1 MKKEGVPMRVL
12 AIFIL
17 LIIYFPGNA
26 WTAVNDRR
34 VVTWNLQ
41 GSSASTES
49 KWNSNIR
56 TVLLGNRDDGP
67 IPVSRHIDVM
77 MIQEAGSLPASI
89 TSNPPL
95 PLEGRLVNPDLVVA
109 PINEY
114 VWNLGTSRR
123 PIDYY
128 VYFSRVDTGAN
139 RVNLAILS
147 KEKADQVILLR
158 PRAWSGA
165 RPILGIRL
173 GSDYYFG
180 IHALANGGT
189 DSGAIVA
196 RVWEYFNQNQISD
209 QWLIAGDFNREPNQ
223 LRDLLR
229 RSYPQEYRNVT
240 FQYEDRPTHRTS
252 GHNLDYG
259 IAGQLNNP
267 SGGPNFDCNLF
278 TPSLIGQLVSDHT
291 PVLLWPKK

>member
-1 MKKEGVPMRVL
+1 MRFL
-12 AIFIL
+12 TIFIFL
-17 LIIYFPGNA
+17 MIYFSGA
-26 WTAVNDRR
+26 ALAAVNDRR

-56 TVLLGNRDDGP
+56 MVLLGNRDGGSTSD
-67 IPVSRHIDVM
+67 SRRIDVM
-77 MIQEAGSLPASI
+77 TIQEAGSLPASI
-89 TSNPPL
+89 TANPAL
-95 PLEGRLVNPDLVVA
+95 PLDGRLVNPDQVAA

-114 VWNLGTSRR
+114 VWNLGSSGR

-147 KEKADQVILLR
+147 RERANQVILLR

-196 RVWEYFNQNQISD
+196 RVWEYFYQNQISD
-209 QWLIAGDFNREPNQ
+209 QWLITGDFNREPNQ
-223 LRDLLR
+223 LRDLLLKN
-229 RSYPQEYRNVT
+229 YPQQYRNVT
-240 FQYEDRPTHRTS
+240 FQNEDRPTHRTS

-267 SGGPNFDCNLF
+267 FGGPKFNCDLF
-278 TPSLIGQLVSDHT
+278 TPSLMGQLVSDHF
-291 PVLLWPKK
+291 PVLFWPKNR